1 MVELPPG
8 PVGGESLNALVGQD
22 SHVDL
27 QAEQGEHGQ
36 GKHGEDDH
44 VPQVLDG
51 LDHRPNYRLQ
61 SFKNWVSTY
70 IFRNKFS
77 LSRAEAKG
85 RKSFKN

>member
-1 MVELPPG
+1 MATVGVEGVPGLMVELSPG

-44 VPQVLDG
+44 IP
-51 LDHRPNYRLQ
+51 
-61 SFKNWVSTY
+61 
-70 IFRNKFS
+70 
-77 LSRAEAKG
+77 
-85 RKSFKN
+85 